1 MGARERTEDALR
13 AMHILVANA
22 EYAPGSGSRVVI
34 DKEEIQSIL
43 KELGDCL
50 YQMMD
55 ESELTESSHA
65 RAERSMKKQADL
77 WEERARKR
85 AEDIYAGSIMYSD
98 RALNELGKLLNDA
111 QSSIERIHSE
121 LIEKVDEEKKQIRK
135 NQYELKGQLNDLKDT
150 QKYLRL
156 IEDENKRL
164 EKLEKSGE
172 FTEEASGP
180 SYADIKPEIHV
191 NPAFFK
197 NGDIPAGTISD
208 VDDIKPV
215 TVDPEELDQEYF
227 DWKDGSDQAE
237 EGTKKKGLFS
247 VFKK

>member
-1 MGARERTEDALR
+1 
-13 AMHILVANA
+13 
-22 EYAPGSGSRVVI
+22 
-34 DKEEIQSIL
+34 
-43 KELGDCL
+43 
-50 YQMMD
+50 
-55 ESELTESSHA
+55 
-65 RAERSMKKQADL
+65 
-77 WEERARKR
+77 
-85 AEDIYAGSIMYSD
+85 MYSD